1 MLADQGEQF
10 RVSPVKATAVMV
22 AVAVVGGI
30 LVFAASQW
38 FFGQQAPAQALT
50 IMGYD
55 ATGGCLQDHAGDQLP
70 CETGAEDDGGLSAGD
85 TLALYVHNA
94 GSEPLQITLIEIAGV
109 VYFPGTSG
117 AAGTFELLGESSV
130 EAGTDG
136 TILVRFAGSDIE
148 GGNVVTVI
156 VEAGDEIAT
165 APAVIGERTG

>member
-38 FFGQQAPAQALT
+38 FFGQQAPAQALL

-55 ATGGCLQDHAGDQLP
+55 AAGGCLQDHAGGQLP
-70 CETGAEDDGGLSAGD
+70 CEAGTEDGGSMSTGD

-94 GSEPLQITLIEIAGV
+94 GSEPLQITLIEVAGV

-117 AAGTFELLGESSV
+117 AAGTFELLGESRV
-130 EAGTDG
+130 EAGADG
-136 TILVRFAGSDIE
+136 TVLVRFAGSDME
-148 GGNVVTVI
+148 GGNAVTVI
-156 VEAGDEIAT
+156 VEAGGEIAR
-165 APAVIGERTG
+165 AQAVIGERTG